1 MRARDAAQC
10 IYGTGY
16 VCLVENSM
24 SRQALVGNVT
34 AMLEDAG
41 FTVSE
46 RCAIRPKSFD
56 VAARR
61 GEDVLLLKILG
72 NIDAFDGSTG
82 AEMRRL
88 GTYLRATPM
97 VIGLR
102 TRDEDLKPGVV
113 YFRHGVPV
121 LSPDTAMDLFVE
133 EVPPLIYAAPGGL
146 YVNIDSEVLADA
158 RQDRDW
164 SLGRLANEL
173 GVSRRTVSKYEDG
186 MDASVEVA
194 AELDDLFDAPL
205 TSPVS
210 VLDDAEEGREDEE
223 TPEDPDVDP
232 DDRSIVTVMTRVGYE
247 VHPTDRAPF
256 KTVSEDERRAE
267 QVLTGHSTFTE
278 AAQKRARIMS
288 SVGEVTRTTSVYV
301 VDEAT
306 REAVDNTAILEESEL
321 EDIEDRIDL
330 RDLIAE
336 RVEENPA

>member
-1 MRARDAAQC
+1 MSRSA
-10 IYGTGY
+10 
-16 VCLVENSM
+16 LVE
-24 SRQALVGNVT
+24 NVT

-41 FTVSE
+41 FLVSD

-61 GEDVLLLKILG
+61 GDDVLLVKILG
-72 NIDAFDGSTG
+72 NIDAFDSYTG
-82 AEMRRL
+82 NEMRRL
-88 GTYLRATPM
+88 GTYLNATPM

-102 TRDEDLKPGVV
+102 TRDEELEPGVV

-146 YVNIDSEVLADA
+146 YVNIDSEILADA
-158 RQDRDW
+158 REDRDW
-164 SLGRLANEL
+164 SLGRLAKEL

-194 AELDDLFDAPL
+194 AQLEELFEEPL

-210 VLDDAEEGREDEE
+210 VLDGADEVRENEP
-223 TPEDPDVDP
+223 TPDDPDVSPEDEP
-232 DDRSIVTVMTRVGYE
+232 IVTVFTRIGFE

-256 KTVSEDERRAE
+256 KTVNEDEDEQE
-267 QVLTGHSTFTE
+267 QVITGHSELTE

-288 SVGEVTRTTSVYV
+288 SVGEVTRTRSVYV
-301 VDEAT
+301 VDRARQKSIEGTALIEQEEIEEIRDADEL
-306 REAVDNTAILEESEL
+306 RELIRDRT
-321 EDIEDRIDL
+321 DIE
-330 RDLIAE
+330 E
-336 RVEENPA
+336 PA